1 MSDSSTTAE
10 PVERPRICRECD
22 RRPDNPEELQC
33 PDDQSWYVFEEGFA
47 RYKLDP
53 LLGTAL
59 EDKYPLL
66 EVLGE
71 GGFGTVYRAK
81 QLAEGRSLREV
92 AVKTVRATGAVDSEE
107 ATGRFRREAAAIA
120 KLNHPNVV
128 QLYDFGVTEQGIFYM
143 VLELV
148 AGATLGDTFDGRDL
162 FTPERVARVFKQVL
176 EGLAAAHDA
185 GLVHRDLK
193 PDNIMLVQ
201 NKWAADQVK
210 ILDFGLAKLMGGSDA
225 MKLSRTNTAYGTVH
239 YMAPEQVVGA
249 KVDARSDLY
258 PVGVMLYQIYAG
270 FRPFDAES
278 APIVMFQHVHRDV
291 PELPESV
298 PIGIRS
304 FIYKALRKR
313 PSERYADASDMLCAL
328 MNAMEHPGEEIPGG
342 ERPKGIPRPGP
353 EGAPAADDD
362 PYSAALDADP
372 PGKAGSAP
380 LVAPSSAHA
389 TRPHLEAVATATPH
403 PGTAQSRV
411 PSDSSAIA
419 AEMVSAPHPTSKQP
433 PWRKAVV
440 AAVGIGVAVGLL
452 AVAALAPRGGGPE
465 IKVVKG
471 GPDSPPGVVAPAAPP
486 AAPPTAEPAAAAK
499 VAPGQAPAAPVEDT
513 PDAGVADPAPA
524 DAVAAPA
531 EPPPKKKRKKKKRK
545 RKSKKAA
552 KKKPSVDIPRL

>member
-1 MSDSSTTAE
+1 MQPRAAFTLTEATDQNEPAE
-10 PVERPRICRECD
+10 APRFCRHCEGRPEG
-22 RRPDNPEELQC
+22 PDDLQC
-33 PDDQSWYVFEEGFA
+33 PNDQSWYVIEESFP
-47 RYKLDP
+47 RHKLDP

-81 QLAEGRSLREV
+81 QLAEGKALREV
-92 AVKTVRATGAVDSEE
+92 AVKTVRSTGAVDSEE

-120 KLNHPNVV
+120 SLNHPNIV
-128 QLYDFGVTEQGIFYM
+128 QLYDFGVTEQGVFYM

-148 AGATLGDTFDGRDL
+148 SGATLGDTFDGREL
-162 FTPERVARVFKQVL
+162 FTPERVARVFRQVL
-176 EGLAAAHDA
+176 EGLACAHDA
-185 GLVHRDLK
+185 GMVHRDLK

-201 NKWAADQVK
+201 SKWANDQVK

-239 YMAPEQVVGA
+239 YMAPEQVVGG

-298 PIGIRS
+298 PLGVRS

-313 PSERYADASDMLCAL
+313 PSERFSDASDMLAGL
-328 MNAMEHPGEEIPGG
+328 QHAMDHPGVEIPGG

-353 EGAPAADDD
+353 AGAPAADDD
-362 PYSAALDADP
+362 PYAAALAADP

-380 LVAPSSAHA
+380 LVTPSTAYQTRGQIDAVVAPAG
-389 TRPHLEAVATATPH
+389 PAVATAP
-403 PGTAQSRV
+403 PASRAS
-411 PSDSSAIA
+411 SDSSAIA
-419 AEMVSAPHPTSKQP
+419 AEMVSAPHPTPKASA
-433 PWRKAVV
+433 WRKAVV

-452 AVAALAPRGGGPE
+452 AVAALAPRGDDTGA
-465 IKVVKG
+465 KG
-471 GPDSPPGVVAPAAPP
+471 GPDAVPGIAPTTPAAPMAPAPAPAPAAAPPPVAPEPTPEADAGVVAEDPPEEAP
-486 AAPPTAEPAAAAK
+486 K
-499 VAPGQAPAAPVEDT
+499 
-513 PDAGVADPAPA
+513 
-524 DAVAAPA
+524 
-531 EPPPKKKRKKKKRK
+531 KKKRKKKRK
-545 RKSKKAA
+545 KKSKRST